1 MDLWT
6 VAAVVM
12 LVVWAVATFAFTAPG
27 WLQFLLSVGVF
38 VVIWRQIVRGTP
50 SPPAPDA
57 AAPRAGRDH
66 APRG

>member
-27 WLQFLLSVGVF
+27 WMQFLLSLGVF
-38 VVIWRQIVRGTP
+38 IVIWRQVVRST
-50 SPPAPDA
+50 PAPVEPPRDA
-57 AAPRAGRDH
+57 RAGADH
-66 APRG
+66 TPRG

>member
-6 VAAVVM
+6 IAAVVM
-12 LVVWAVATFAFTAPG
+12 LVVWGVASFAFTAPG
-27 WLQFLLSVGVF
+27 WLQILLTIGVF

-50 SPPAPDA
+50 APAARGGSD
-57 AAPRAGRDH
+57 R